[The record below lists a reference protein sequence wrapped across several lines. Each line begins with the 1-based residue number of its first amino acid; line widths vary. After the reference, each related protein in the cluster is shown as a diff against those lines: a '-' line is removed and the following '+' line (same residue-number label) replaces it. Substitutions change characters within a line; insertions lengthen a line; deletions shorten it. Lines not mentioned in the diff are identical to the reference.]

1 MRSLLGNRAM
11 DEKILRQLW
20 SNKLPPHVQS
30 ILTKASDK
38 LLVDHSFLA
47 DQVMDAYQVTDDG
60 SRPSPTVEQDPHP
73 ETTIHKGFVG
83 FPRHIRR
90 YAKQPCLF
98 QQIPSSDGCLWLESS
113 ESLVPCQSHQRR
125 PSKSKYFQ

>member
-1 MRSLLGNRAM
+1 
-11 DEKILRQLW
+11 
-20 SNKLPPHVQS
+20 
-30 ILTKASDK
+30 
-38 LLVDHSFLA
+38 
-47 DQVMDAYQVTDDG
+47 MDAYQVTDDG

-83 FPRHIRR
+83 IPRHIRR

-125 PSKSKYFQ
+125 PDVVADETSRTDVIDRDCHDG